1 MVHVFPD
8 MVDQEMAPKNLP
20 QELFRRAKIELAKT
34 LVFKI
39 YLVLTTICFMIEP
52 VLVGFPPHGIVL
64 QLQIIILSVTSFLF
78 FVGVVMVV
86 NFYPDDVEE
95 VELSAQFRDV
105 VCSEFFVEFAGLVL
119 GWSLIFIFP
128 GLAALRCIRLFRLFW
143 WYELLAPEYGNNN
156 DSVQHNVNFWI
167 IIKSCIKYLRKLGD
181 EIFSAKS
188 RGGAVILTMFFY
200 VTYLFSVVFWVE
212 KGYIVTPDTGYEN
225 GYVCGTLPLC
235 FITMMRL
242 ALYDGTGFDY
252 FTAVALEGHKDSYG
266 FATLAIIYTIF
277 AAMILLNGLIGIFGH
292 AFADDEEEEEEE
304 RKLIILQESG
314 MLSNTRI
321 NRITH

>member
-1 MVHVFPD
+1 MKQIQPD
-8 MVDQEMAPKNLP
+8 GTFNDAARGVSSKQCFEEAKKLLVKSMA
-20 QELFRRAKIELAKT
+20 FRLYLGLA
-34 LVFKI
+34 
-39 YLVLTTICFMIEP
+39 TICMLMEP
-52 VLVGFPPHGIVL
+52 FLVGFPPHGVVL
-64 QLQIIILSVTSFLF
+64 KIQIAILAISSFLF
-78 FVGVVMVV
+78 VTSIIMIV
-86 NFYPDDVEE
+86 NSYPDNADSVP
-95 VELSAQFRDV
+95 LSTQLWDIFF
-105 VCSEFFVEFAGLVL
+105 SEFLLEIIGLML
-119 GWSLIFIFP
+119 GWIFIFILP
-128 GLAALRCIRLFRLFW
+128 GLAALRCFRAFRLLW
-143 WYELLAPEYGNNN
+143 WYELIAPTYG
-156 DSVQHNVNFWI
+156 DDYDPGEDI
-167 IIKSCIKYLRKLGD
+167 IDIWTATRSSLKYLKRLGN

-252 FTAVALEGHKDSYG
+252 FTAIAQEGHKDSYG

-277 AAMILLNGLIGIFGH
+277 TGMILLNGLIGIFGH